1 MLHRSL
7 RLPASVPQR
16 PKSARAPARLGIDV
30 GMTSWLSLF
39 LDAQTIML
47 ASMNALTARVTP
59 AKVVEVRARARAR
72 IALENARARAPASRS
87 RTRASVA
94 DRCFEAKT
102 IHRDASRLYRRFATR
117 RERRRARRTTDGED
131 NYYTRRFDVP
141 TREARWSCARVRAK
155 KAQRGRRSRRRS
167 R

>member
-59 AKVVEVRARARAR
+59 AKVVEVRARARA
-72 IALENARARAPASRS
+72 PASRS

-94 DRCFEAKT
+94 DGCFEAKT
-102 IHRDASRLYRRFATR
+102 IYRDASRFYRRFATR

>member
-39 LDAQTIML
+39 LDAQTNML

>member
-1 MLHRSL
+1 
-7 RLPASVPQR
+7 
-16 PKSARAPARLGIDV
+16 
-30 GMTSWLSLF
+30 
-39 LDAQTIML
+39 ML

-94 DRCFEAKT
+94 DGCFEAKT

>member
-59 AKVVEVRARARAR
+59 AKVVEVR
-72 IALENARARAPASRS
+72 ARARAPASRS